1 MANDDVFDVIV
12 IGAGPVGLTAAARAV
27 RGGLSA
33 CVIER
38 RLVGGEC
45 NYYGCIPSKALLWP
59 MELAAAVGRMPG
71 LKLAGS
77 IDTPAVLARRD
88 DFVEHYQDGAEVASL
103 EGYPATFV
111 RGQGRVASPLRVD
124 VTTPAGGAPSAGSS
138 PSSGP
143 GDGQRPAYPGRARPE
158 GGASLDKPRCDK
170 CGSRA

>member
-1 MANDDVFDVIV
+1 M
-12 IGAGPVGLTAAARAV
+12 GLTAAARAV

-88 DFVEHYQDGAEVASL
+88 DFVEHYQDGAEVALL
-103 EGYPATFV
+103 EKYPATFV
-111 RGQGRVASPLRVD
+111 RGQGRLAGPLRVD
-124 VTTPAGGAPSAGSS
+124 VTTAAGGPRALEARRAVVLATGSD
-138 PSSGP
+138 PLIPDVP
-143 GDGQRPAYPGRARPE
+143 GLKEARPWTNQ
-158 GGASLDKPRCDK
+158 L
-170 CGSRA
+170 CGPWSAISARSPAPPCRPIGTAA